1 MEKARYGGAPCG
13 LSAEEAKTDGFL
25 GLAGR
30 SAYLVNSRPIRVF
43 FFFFFLKMAEM
54 AVWFRELDALV

>member
-1 MEKARYGGAPCG
+1 MEKARYSGVPCG

-43 FFFFFLKMAEM
+43 FFFFFKDGRDGCM
-54 AVWFRELDALV
+54 V